1 MVVRQSTLAK
11 ADEVKE
17 LKELL
22 SQYNAVAIASLEK
35 VRSAQLQRLR
45 KKLKKDA
52 NIRVVK
58 NSLISR
64 AVSELKDEEEGI
76 EKLEEYLTGPNLFLF
91 TNLNPFKLVIL
102 LEKSRV
108 KASARAGDIAA
119 FDVTVPAGNTGL
131 PPGPIISQFTA
142 VGLRTR
148 IESGSVYVNRDTMVV
163 KEGEPISAQLASL
176 LSKLGIK
183 PVEAGLSLK
192 VVYDNGT
199 ILTEEH
205 LTLDLDEFRRSIGE
219 AHQYA
224 FNLSVEAAIPL
235 PENISFLLMLAHQR
249 AYSLAL
255 NAGVITKDT
264 LADLVR
270 KANMEMLSLS
280 EKLDEVEKKGGSE
293 GEVQKS

>member
-22 SQYNAVAIASLEK
+22 SQYNAVGIASLKK
-35 VRSAQLQRLR
+35 VRSAQLQKLR
-45 KKLKKDA
+45 KKLEENA
-52 NIRVVK
+52 NLRVVK
-58 NSLISR
+58 NSLMSR
-64 AVSELKDEEEGI
+64 AVSETKDKAGI
-76 EKLEEYLTGPNLFLF
+76 ENLEEYLTGPNLFLF

-108 KASARAGDIAA
+108 KASARAGDVAA
-119 FDVTVPAGNTGL
+119 FDVVVPAGNTGL

-148 IESGSVYVNRDTMVV
+148 IESGSVYVNKDTMVV
-163 KEGEPISAQLASL
+163 KEGETISAQLASL

-183 PVEAGLSLK
+183 PVEAGLSLRI
-192 VVYDNGT
+192 VYDDGT
-199 ILTEEH
+199 IITEED
-205 LTLDLDEFRRSIGE
+205 LTVDLDEFRRSIGE

-224 FNLSVEAAIPL
+224 FNLSLEAAIPL
-235 PENISFLLMLAHQR
+235 PENISFLLSLAHQK
-249 AYSLAL
+249 AASLAL
-255 NAGVITKDT
+255 NAGIINKDT
-264 LADLVR
+264 IEDLVR

-280 EKLDEVEKKGGSE
+280 EKLDEVEKKSGSQ